1 MRKSLLPLDSALRPG
16 ERRILGIVTAVL
28 IALVVATGAH
38 AVFGIGGRSVEEPI
52 RDWVT
57 SAVYI
62 LVGVIV
68 CWRAVRTTES
78 RKSWMIFA
86 FGISI
91 YGLGNVLWAA
101 WIEHLPNPPIPSICD
116 GMWLTLYPCCYIGI
130 VGLARLRERR
140 VPARMWLDGIVAGLG
155 VAAIG
160 AAIVV
165 RPVLATV
172 SGDTAAVIT
181 EMAYPLCDLMLAAL
195 VVGVLALRGW
205 RLDRMWAMLGAGF
218 IALAAADCMYALQV
232 AHGASAPSAL
242 TNMTYDIGVMLLA
255 LAAWQPGATIEAD
268 TVPSTAVLGIPAA
281 FTISALG
288 LLVYDHFSRLDPIAL
303 TLAMLTM
310 LAAFARIALT
320 FRDVRALAETRR
332 QALTDDLTSM
342 PNRRHFLRR
351 VRDGIIAS
359 RATGES
365 VALLIVDLDHFKEL
379 NDTLGHDAGDQ
390 LLCQVGERLH
400 EVLRA
405 SDTAAR
411 LGGDEFGVLLSDSS
425 DGASAEL
432 VAEKILAAIAQP
444 FPIKSVGLRVTASIG
459 IALFPEH
466 AENDEQLMQHADVA
480 MYEAKAAQSGYACYA
495 RERDKHSLERLTLA
509 GELSHAL
516 ENGEIEAHFQPKAD
530 AGSRRIVGVE
540 ALVRWQH
547 PTRGLIS
554 PAEFVT
560 VAEQAGLGRALTRRM
575 LDLALTQARIWRDE
589 GFELHVAVNTTVA
602 DLQDTQFPAEVAATL
617 EAHGLPPEVLVLEVT
632 ENMVL
637 ADPVRVGDVLAQ
649 LGELGLG
656 LSLDDFGTGFSS
668 LTHLKSLPV
677 GEVKIDRSFV
687 GRMTTD
693 PVDAAIVQAT
703 IQLAHSI
710 GIRVVAEGIE
720 DQVTWSSLV
729 ANRCELVQGYA
740 LSRPLPAI
748 DLDTL
753 LRAQPL
759 PEAGGGQVADGRGQ
773 IAELDTASLAGGL
786 GAGSQFDGVGGGA
799 LDGADVLSQNGSVP
813 GEPSSNGHDGNGHN
827 GDGRNGRPAGGR
839 PSEALRDLTELTR
852 SHPMMDAVIEEID
865 GRMIRVGSQ
874 WLADFASCN
883 YLGFDLDR
891 EIIEAVPAYLDAWG
905 THPSWSRLLG
915 SPVVYEQI
923 EERLTALLGSADS
936 LVLPTITHIHLSTI
950 PVLAGAGTILLDA
963 RAHKTIYD
971 GAQMARAHG
980 ATVERFRFEDP
991 GHLDEQLGAARGA
1004 RGGPLLVCMD
1014 GVNSMT
1020 GNPPDI
1026 RAFAAVAREH
1036 GALLYVDDAHGFG
1049 VLGERGPAERCP
1061 YGMRGNSIVR
1071 HHGESYESMIL
1082 VGGFSKAYSSL
1093 LAFIACP
1100 TEVKELLK
1108 VAAAPYLYSGP
1119 SPVASLATTLAGFD
1133 VNERRGEQLRER
1145 VWTHTGRVLE
1155 CLARLQVHTPN
1166 RSGLP
1171 IVEIPLRDHERIG
1184 EVGQLLFDRG
1194 VYVTLAAYPLVPR
1207 DEVGFRVQLT
1217 AANTDAEVDTLI
1229 AALEELAGLGELRP
1243 VEQASSP
1250 VVEKA
1255 PSVEQANAPQAESVA

>member
-1 MRKSLLPLDSALRPG
+1 MRTSLLPLDSVLGPR
-16 ERRILGIVTAVL
+16 ERRILGAVTAVL
-28 IALVVATGAH
+28 IALVLATGAH
-38 AVFGIGGRSVEEPI
+38 AVLGIGGSSVEEPI
-52 RDWVT
+52 RDWLT

-116 GMWLTLYPCCYIGI
+116 GMWLTLYPCCYVGI

-155 VAAIG
+155 IAAIG

-172 SGDTAAVIT
+172 SGGTAAVIT
-181 EMAYPLCDLMLAAL
+181 EMAYPLCDLLLAAL

-205 RLDRMWAMLGAGF
+205 RLDRMWGMLGAGF
-218 IALAAADCMYALQV
+218 LALAAADCLYALQV

-242 TNMTYDIGVMLLA
+242 TNLTYDIGVMLLA
-255 LAAWQPGATIEAD
+255 LAAWQPGAAIETD
-268 TVPSTAVLGIPAA
+268 TVPSSGVLAIPAA
-281 FTISALG
+281 FTVSALG
-288 LLVYDHFSRLDPIAL
+288 LLIYDHFSRLDPIAL

-310 LAAFARIALT
+310 LVAFARVALT
-320 FRDVRALAETRR
+320 FRDVHALAETRR
-332 QALTDDLTSM
+332 QAMTDDLTLM
-342 PNRRHFLRR
+342 PNRRHFLRC
-351 VRDGIIAS
+351 VREGIVAS

-365 VALLIVDLDHFKEL
+365 VALMIVDLDHFKEL

-390 LLCQVGERLH
+390 LLRQVGERLNA
-400 EVLRA
+400 VLRA

-425 DGASAEL
+425 DGANAEL
-432 VAEKILAAIAQP
+432 VAEKILKTIAQP
-444 FPIKSVGLRVTASIG
+444 FPIKTVGLRVTASIG

-466 AENDEQLMQHADVA
+466 AENEEQLMQHADVA

-516 ENGEIEAHFQPKAD
+516 ENGEIEAYFQPKAD

-759 PEAGGGQVADGRGQ
+759 PDVAGT
-773 IAELDTASLAGGL
+773 L
-786 GAGSQFDGVGGGA
+786 DGVDA
-799 LDGADVLSQNGSVP
+799 LSQNDPPPSA
-813 GEPSSNGHDGNGHN
+813 PSSNGHGGNGHSGN
-827 GDGRNGRPAGGR
+827 GHSGNGHSNNGHSGNGHGGRPASR
-839 PSEALRDLTELTR
+839 QPSEALRDLTALTR

-923 EERLTALLGSADS
+923 EQRLAALLGSEDS

-950 PVLAGAGTILLDA
+950 PVLAGSGTILLDS
-963 RAHKTIYD
+963 REHKTIYD
-971 GAQMARAHG
+971 GTQMARAHG

-991 GHLDEQLGAARGA
+991 GHLDELLRGARG

-1020 GNPPDI
+1020 GNPPEM
-1026 RAFAAVAREH
+1026 RAFAQVAREH

-1049 VLGERGPAERCP
+1049 VIGERGPAERCP

-1071 HHGESYESMIL
+1071 YYGESYENLIL

-1100 TEVKELLK
+1100 TELKELLK

-1119 SPVASLATTLAGFD
+1119 SPVASLATTLVGFD

-1145 VWTHTGRVLE
+1145 VWRHTARVLE
-1155 CLARLQVHTPN
+1155 CLARLEVHTPN
-1166 RSGLP
+1166 HSGLP

-1217 AANTDAEVDTLI
+1217 AANTDAELDTLI
-1229 AALEELAGLGELRP
+1229 GALEELAGMGELRP
-1243 VEQASSP
+1243 VEQASQP
-1250 VVEKA
+1250 
-1255 PSVEQANAPQAESVA
+1255 PVEQAPSAELASAPQAESVA

>member
-1 MRKSLLPLDSALRPG
+1 MLAG
-16 ERRILGIVTAVL
+16 ATAFL
-28 IALVVATGAH
+28 IAIVAATGAH
-38 AVFGIGGRSVEEPI
+38 AILGIGGHSVEEPI
-52 RDWVT
+52 RDWLT

-78 RKSWMIFA
+78 RTSWMIFA

-116 GMWLTLYPCCYIGI
+116 GMWLTLYPCCYLGI
-130 VGLARLRERR
+130 VGLAGVRERR

-155 VAAIG
+155 IAAIG

-172 SGDTAAVIT
+172 SGGTAAVIT
-181 EMAYPLCDLMLAAL
+181 EMAYPLCDLLLAAL

-205 RLDRMWAMLGAGF
+205 RLDRMWAMLGIGF
-218 IALAAADCMYALQV
+218 IALATADCMYALQV
-232 AHGASAPSAL
+232 AGGASAPSAL
-242 TNMTYDIGVMLLA
+242 TNMTYDIGVALLA
-255 LAAWQPGATIEAD
+255 LAAWQPGATIETD
-268 TVPSTAVLGIPAA
+268 TVPSGAVLTIPAA
-281 FTISALG
+281 FTVSALG
-288 LLVYDHFSRLDPIAL
+288 LLIYDHFSRLDPIAL
-303 TLAMLTM
+303 ALAMGTM
-310 LAAFARIALT
+310 VFAFARTALT

-332 QALTDDLTSM
+332 QAMTDDLTSM
-342 PNRRHFLRR
+342 PNRRHFLRC

-390 LLCQVGERLH
+390 LLRQVGERLH
-400 EVLRA
+400 AVLRA

-425 DGASAEL
+425 DGTSAEL
-432 VAEKILAAIAQP
+432 VAEKILKAIAQP
-444 FPIKSVGLRVTASIG
+444 FPIKTVGLRVTASIG

-516 ENGEIEAHFQPKAD
+516 EAGEIEAHFQPKAD

-554 PAEFVT
+554 PAAFVT

-575 LDLALTQARIWRDE
+575 LDLALKQIRVWRDA
-589 GFELHVAVNTTVA
+589 GFDLHVAVNTTVA

-617 EAHGLPPEVLVLEVT
+617 EAHGLPPEALVLEVT

-740 LSRPLPAI
+740 LSRPLPAL
-748 DLDTL
+748 DLETL

-759 PEAGGGQVADGRGQ
+759 PESTVEQ
-773 IAELDTASLAGGL
+773 LDTAPATAAQLETLPA
-786 GAGSQFDGVGGGA
+786 A
-799 LDGADVLSQNGSVP
+799 
-813 GEPSSNGHDGNGHN
+813 EPSSNGQSSNGNNGHK
-827 GDGRNGRPAGGR
+827 PVES
-839 PSEALRDLTELTR
+839 PPEALRDLTALTR

-865 GRMIRVGSQ
+865 GRQIRVGSQ

-915 SPVVYEQI
+915 SPVLYEQI
-923 EERLTALLGSADS
+923 EERLTALLGCADS

-950 PVLAGAGTILLDA
+950 PVLAGSGTILLDS

-971 GAQMARAHG
+971 GCQAARVRG
-980 ATVERFRFEDP
+980 ATVKRFRFEDP
-991 GHLDEQLGAARGA
+991 QHLGELLRGEHSGAP
-1004 RGGPLLVCMD
+1004 GGPRLVCMD

-1026 RAFAAVAREH
+1026 RAFAKVAREH

-1049 VLGERGPAERCP
+1049 VIGERGPDERCP
-1061 YGMRGNSIVR
+1061 YGQRGNSIVR
-1071 HHGESYESMIL
+1071 YYGESYENLIL

-1100 TEVKELLK
+1100 AEVKELLK

-1119 SPVASLATTLAGFD
+1119 SPIASLATTLAGFE
-1133 VNERRGEQLRER
+1133 VNERRGEELRER
-1145 VWTHTGRVLE
+1145 IWTHTQRVLE
-1155 CLARLQVHTPN
+1155 CLTRLEVATPN
-1166 RSGLP
+1166 HSGMP
-1171 IVEIPLRDHERIG
+1171 IVEVPLRDHERIG

-1207 DEVGFRVQLT
+1207 EEVGFRVQLT
-1217 AANTDAEVDTLI
+1217 AANTDAEIDTLL
-1229 AALEELAGLGELRP
+1229 AALEELAAIGELQP
-1243 VEQASSP
+1243 VESQQAGAPSLEQASASA
-1250 VVEKA
+1250 VG
-1255 PSVEQANAPQAESVA
+1255 SVGTPQHESVA

>member
-1 MRKSLLPLDSALRPG
+1 MRTSLLPLDSVLGSR
-16 ERRILGIVTAVL
+16 ERRVLGVTTAVL
-28 IALVVATGAH
+28 IALVIATGAH
-38 AVFGIGGRSVEEPI
+38 AVFGIGGSSVEEPI
-52 RDWVT
+52 RDWLT

-86 FGISI
+86 FGISV
-91 YGLGNVLWAA
+91 YGLGNILWAA

-116 GMWLTLYPCCYIGI
+116 AMWLTLYPCCYVGI
-130 VGLARLRERR
+130 VGLARLRDRR

-155 VAAIG
+155 IAAIG

-165 RPVLATV
+165 RPVMASV
-172 SGDTAAVIT
+172 SGSTAAVIT
-181 EMAYPLCDLMLAAL
+181 EMAYPLCDLLLAAL

-205 RLDRMWAMLGAGF
+205 RLDRMWGMLGAGF
-218 IALAAADCMYALQV
+218 IALAAADCLYALQV

-268 TVPSTAVLGIPAA
+268 TIPSTAVLGIPAA
-281 FTISALG
+281 FTVSALG

-342 PNRRHFLRR
+342 PNRRHFLRC

-390 LLCQVGERLH
+390 LLRQVGERLH

-425 DGASAEL
+425 DGAGAEL
-432 VAEKILAAIAQP
+432 VAEKILKAIAQP

-466 AENDEQLMQHADVA
+466 ADDDEQLMQHADVA
-480 MYEAKAAQSGYACYA
+480 MYEAKAAQLGYACYA

-575 LDLALTQARIWRDE
+575 LDLSLKQIRVWRDA
-589 GFELHVAVNTTVA
+589 GFDLHVAVNTTVA

-617 EAHGLPPEVLVLEVT
+617 EAHGLPPEALVLEVT

-748 DLDTL
+748 DLDAL
-753 LRAQPL
+753 LRAQP
-759 PEAGGGQVADGRGQ
+759 PPGSGREEIDAAGEPNQ
-773 IAELDTASLAGGL
+773 
-786 GAGSQFDGVGGGA
+786 
-799 LDGADVLSQNGSVP
+799 LDGAGGQTRNG
-813 GEPSSNGHDGNGHN
+813 
-827 GDGRNGRPAGGR
+827 NGRPASGN
-839 PSEALRDLTELTR
+839 PSEALRDLTALTR

-891 EIIEAVPAYLDAWG
+891 EIIEAVPAHLEAWG

-915 SPVVYEQI
+915 SPVLYEQI
-923 EERLTALLGSADS
+923 EERLTALLGSEDS

-950 PVLAGAGTILLDA
+950 PVLAGSGTIFLDS

-971 GAQMARAHG
+971 GCQMARAHG
-980 ATVERFRFEDP
+980 ATVKRFRFEDP
-991 GHLDEQLGAARGA
+991 QHLDELLRGEHD
-1004 RGGPLLVCMD
+1004 RHGEPRLVCMD

-1026 RAFAAVAREH
+1026 RAFAAIAREH

-1049 VLGERGPAERCP
+1049 VIGERGPGERCP

-1071 HHGESYESMIL
+1071 HYGESYENLIL
-1082 VGGFSKAYSSL
+1082 VGGFSKSYSSL

-1100 TEVKELLK
+1100 TETKEMLK

-1133 VNERRGEQLRER
+1133 VNERRGEVLRER
-1145 VWTHTGRVLE
+1145 VWRHTSRVLE
-1155 CLARLQVHTPN
+1155 CLAGLGIFTPN
-1166 RSGLP
+1166 RAGMP
-1171 IVEIPLRDHERIG
+1171 IVEVPLRDHERIA
-1184 EVGQLLFDRG
+1184 EVGRLLFDCG

-1207 DEVGFRVQLT
+1207 EEVGFRAQLT

-1229 AALEELAGLGELRP
+1229 AALEELAGLDELRP
-1243 VEQASSP
+1243 VEQESASQQREP
-1250 VVEKA
+1250 VA
-1255 PSVEQANAPQAESVA
+1255 

>member
-1 MRKSLLPLDSALRPG
+1 MRKSLLPLDSVLGLR
-16 ERRILGIVTAVL
+16 ERRMLGAVTAVL
-28 IALVVATGAH
+28 IALVAATGAH
-38 AVFGIGGRSVEEPI
+38 AILGIGGSSVEEPI
-52 RDWVT
+52 RDWIT

-116 GMWLTLYPCCYIGI
+116 GMWLTLYPCCYVGV

-140 VPARMWLDGIVAGLG
+140 VPARMWLDGIIAGLG
-155 VAAIG
+155 IAAIG

-165 RPVLATV
+165 RPVLASV
-172 SGDTAAVIT
+172 SGGTAAVIT
-181 EMAYPLCDLMLAAL
+181 EMAYPLCDLLLAAL

-205 RLDRMWAMLGAGF
+205 RLDRMWGMLGAGF
-218 IALAAADCMYALQV
+218 LALAAADCLYALQV

-242 TNMTYDIGVMLLA
+242 TNLTYDIGVMLLA
-255 LAAWQPGATIEAD
+255 LAAWQPGAAIETD
-268 TVPSTAVLGIPAA
+268 TVPSSAVLAIPAA
-281 FTISALG
+281 FTMSALG
-288 LLVYDHFSRLDPIAL
+288 LLIYDHFSRLDPIAL

-310 LAAFARIALT
+310 LFAFARVALT
-320 FRDVRALAETRR
+320 FRDVHALAETRR
-332 QALTDDLTSM
+332 QAMTDDLTSM
-342 PNRRHFLRR
+342 PNRRHFLRC
-351 VRDGIIAS
+351 VREGIIAS

-365 VALLIVDLDHFKEL
+365 LALMIVDLDHFKEL

-390 LLCQVGERLH
+390 LLRQVGERLH

-425 DGASAEL
+425 DGANAEL
-432 VAEKILAAIAQP
+432 VAQKILKAIAQP

-516 ENGEIEAHFQPKAD
+516 ENGEIEAYFQPKAD

-575 LDLALTQARIWRDE
+575 LDLALKQARIWRDE

-602 DLQDTQFPAEVAATL
+602 DLQDTQFPGEVAATL
-617 EAHGLPPEVLVLEVT
+617 EAHGLPPEALVLEVT

-720 DQVTWSSLV
+720 DQVTWSSL
-729 ANRCELVQGYA
+729 APSRC
-740 LSRPLPAI
+740 SRAAVRSL
-748 DLDTL
+748 TL
-753 LRAQPL
+753 RRAPSRRQMVT
-759 PEAGGGQVADGRGQ
+759 AATGTTAT
-773 IAELDTASLAGGL
+773 AATATAATAS
-786 GAGSQFDGVGGGA
+786 
-799 LDGADVLSQNGSVP
+799 
-813 GEPSSNGHDGNGHN
+813 
-827 GDGRNGRPAGGR
+827 
-839 PSEALRDLTELTR
+839 
-852 SHPMMDAVIEEID
+852 
-865 GRMIRVGSQ
+865 RV
-874 WLADFASCN
+874 
-883 YLGFDLDR
+883 
-891 EIIEAVPAYLDAWG
+891 
-905 THPSWSRLLG
+905 
-915 SPVVYEQI
+915 
-923 EERLTALLGSADS
+923 
-936 LVLPTITHIHLSTI
+936 
-950 PVLAGAGTILLDA
+950 
-963 RAHKTIYD
+963 
-971 GAQMARAHG
+971 
-980 ATVERFRFEDP
+980 
-991 GHLDEQLGAARGA
+991 
-1004 RGGPLLVCMD
+1004 
-1014 GVNSMT
+1014 
-1020 GNPPDI
+1020 
-1026 RAFAAVAREH
+1026 
-1036 GALLYVDDAHGFG
+1036 
-1049 VLGERGPAERCP
+1049 
-1061 YGMRGNSIVR
+1061 
-1071 HHGESYESMIL
+1071 
-1082 VGGFSKAYSSL
+1082 
-1093 LAFIACP
+1093 
-1100 TEVKELLK
+1100 
-1108 VAAAPYLYSGP
+1108 
-1119 SPVASLATTLAGFD
+1119 
-1133 VNERRGEQLRER
+1133 
-1145 VWTHTGRVLE
+1145 
-1155 CLARLQVHTPN
+1155 
-1166 RSGLP
+1166 
-1171 IVEIPLRDHERIG
+1171 
-1184 EVGQLLFDRG
+1184 
-1194 VYVTLAAYPLVPR
+1194 
-1207 DEVGFRVQLT
+1207 
-1217 AANTDAEVDTLI
+1217 
-1229 AALEELAGLGELRP
+1229 
-1243 VEQASSP
+1243 ASSP
-1250 VVEKA
+1250 PRRCA
-1255 PSVEQANAPQAESVA
+1255 TSQS

>member
-1 MRKSLLPLDSALRPG
+1 MGTSLLPLSSGLRPT
-16 ERRILGIVTAVL
+16 ERRVLAGATAFL
-28 IALVVATGAH
+28 IALVAATGAH
-38 AVFGIGGRSVEEPI
+38 AILGIGGRAVEEPI
-52 RDWVT
+52 RDWLT

-78 RKSWMIFA
+78 RSSWMIFA
-86 FGISI
+86 FGISV

-116 GMWLTLYPCCYIGI
+116 GMWLTLYPCCYLGI

-140 VPARMWLDGIVAGLG
+140 VPARMWLDGIIAGLG
-155 VAAIG
+155 IAAVG

-165 RPVLATV
+165 RPVLASV
-172 SGDTAAVIT
+172 SGGTAAVIT
-181 EMAYPLCDLMLAAL
+181 EMAYPLCDLLLAAL

-205 RLDRMWAMLGAGF
+205 RLDRMWAMLGVGF
-218 IALAAADCMYALQV
+218 LALAAADCMYALQV
-232 AHGASAPSAL
+232 AGGASAPSAL
-242 TNMTYDIGVMLLA
+242 TNMTYDIGVALLA
-255 LAAWQPGATIEAD
+255 LAAWQPGAAIETD
-268 TVPSTAVLGIPAA
+268 TVPSGAVLAIPAA
-281 FTISALG
+281 FTVSALG
-288 LLVYDHFSRLDPIAL
+288 LLIYDHFSRLDPIAL
-303 TLAMLTM
+303 ALAMGTM
-310 LAAFARIALT
+310 VFAFARTALT

-332 QALTDDLTSM
+332 QALTDDLTLM
-342 PNRRHFLRR
+342 PNRRHFLRC
-351 VRDGIIAS
+351 VREGIIAS
-359 RATGES
+359 QASGES

-390 LLCQVGERLH
+390 LLRQVGERLH
-400 EVLRA
+400 GVLRA

-432 VAEKILAAIAQP
+432 VAEKILKAIAQP
-444 FPIKSVGLRVTASIG
+444 FPIKTVGLRVTASIG

-466 AENDEQLMQHADVA
+466 AEDDEQLMQHADVA
-480 MYEAKAAQSGYACYA
+480 MYEAKAGQLGYACYA

-516 ENGEIEAHFQPKAD
+516 EAGEIEAHFQPKAD

-575 LDLALTQARIWRDE
+575 LDLALTQIRVWRDA
-589 GFELHVAVNTTVA
+589 GFDLHVAVNTTVA

-617 EAHGLPPEVLVLEVT
+617 EAHGLPPEALVLEVT

-740 LSRPLPAI
+740 LSRPLPAL
-748 DLDTL
+748 DLETL

-759 PEAGGGQVADGRGQ
+759 PESTVEQ
-773 IAELDTASLAGGL
+773 LDTVLATAEQL
-786 GAGSQFDGVGGGA
+786 GTLPAAES
-799 LDGADVLSQNGSVP
+799 SSNGQ
-813 GEPSSNGHDGNGHN
+813 SSNGHKPVEN
-827 GDGRNGRPAGGR
+827 P
-839 PSEALRDLTELTR
+839 PALRDLTALTR

-865 GRMIRVGSQ
+865 GRQIRVGSQ

-915 SPVVYEQI
+915 SPVLYEQI

-950 PVLAGAGTILLDA
+950 PVLAGSGTILLDS

-971 GAQMARAHG
+971 GCQAARARG
-980 ATVERFRFEDP
+980 AAVQRFRFEDP
-991 GHLDEQLGAARGA
+991 QHLDELLRGA
-1004 RGGPLLVCMD
+1004 PGGNRLVCMD

-1020 GNPPDI
+1020 GNPPDV
-1026 RAFAAVAREH
+1026 RAFAQVAREH

-1049 VLGERGPAERCP
+1049 VIGERGPGERCP
-1061 YGMRGNSIVR
+1061 YGQRGNSIVR
-1071 HHGESYESMIL
+1071 HYGESYENLVL

-1119 SPVASLATTLAGFD
+1119 SPVASLATTLAGFE
-1133 VNERRGEQLRER
+1133 VNERRGEELRER
-1145 VWTHTGRVLE
+1145 VWTHTQRVLE
-1155 CLARLQVHTPN
+1155 CLARLGVATPN
-1166 RSGLP
+1166 HSGLP
-1171 IVEIPLRDHERIG
+1171 IVEVPLRDHERIG

-1207 DEVGFRVQLT
+1207 EEVGFRVQVT
-1217 AANTDAEVDTLI
+1217 AANTDAEVDTLL
-1229 AALEELAGLGELRP
+1229 AALEELAELGELRP
-1243 VEQASSP
+1243 TEQERAS
-1250 VVEKA
+1250 A
-1255 PSVEQANAPQAESVA
+1255 PSVEQESGAPVERAGAPQRESVA

>member
-1 MRKSLLPLDSALRPG
+1 MRTSLLPLSSELRPS
-16 ERRILGIVTAVL
+16 ERRMLRAATALL
-28 IALVVATGAH
+28 IALV
-38 AVFGIGGRSVEEPI
+38 AVTAAQAVLGVGGRGAEEPI

-68 CWRAVRTTES
+68 CWRAVRTTEA
-78 RKSWMIFA
+78 RTSWMIFA

-116 GMWLTLYPCCYIGI
+116 GMWLTLYPCCYLGI
-130 VGLARLRERR
+130 VGLAGVRERR

-155 VAAIG
+155 IAAIG

-172 SGDTAAVIT
+172 SGGTAAVIT
-181 EMAYPLCDLMLAAL
+181 EMAYPLCDLLLAAL

-205 RLDRMWAMLGAGF
+205 RLDRMWAMLGIGF
-218 IALAAADCMYALQV
+218 IALATADCMYALQV
-232 AHGASAPSAL
+232 AGGASAPSAL
-242 TNMTYDIGVMLLA
+242 TNMTYDIGVALLA
-255 LAAWQPGATIEAD
+255 LAAWQPRATIETD
-268 TVPSTAVLGIPAA
+268 TVPSGAVLTIPAA
-281 FTISALG
+281 FTVSALG
-288 LLVYDHFSRLDPIAL
+288 LLIYDHFSRLDPIAL
-303 TLAMLTM
+303 ALAMGTM
-310 LAAFARIALT
+310 VFAFARTGLT

-332 QALTDDLTSM
+332 QAMTDDLTLM
-342 PNRRHFLRR
+342 PNRRHFLRC

-390 LLCQVGERLH
+390 LLRQVGERLRT
-400 EVLRA
+400 VLRA

-425 DGASAEL
+425 DGANAEL
-432 VAEKILAAIAQP
+432 VAEKILKAIAQP
-444 FPIKSVGLRVTASIG
+444 FPIKTVGLRVTASIG

-466 AENDEQLMQHADVA
+466 AEDDEQLMQHADVA
-480 MYEAKAAQSGYACYA
+480 MYEAKAGQSGYACYA

-516 ENGEIEAHFQPKAD
+516 EAGEIEAHFQPKAD

-575 LDLALTQARIWRDE
+575 LDLALSQIKVWRDA
-589 GFELHVAVNTTVA
+589 GFDLHVAVNTTVA

-617 EAHGLPPEVLVLEVT
+617 EAHGLPPEALVLEVT

-687 GRMTTD
+687 GRMCTD

-720 DQVTWSSLV
+720 DQVTWTSLV
-729 ANRCELVQGYA
+729 ANKCELVQGYA
-740 LSRPLPAI
+740 LSRPLPAL
-748 DLDTL
+748 DLETL

-759 PEAGGGQVADGRGQ
+759 EDRAAHPGQ
-773 IAELDTASLAGGL
+773 IDAALDAVVGEPELENGQGGHD
-786 GAGSQFDGVGGGA
+786 FDGEDGLERIGPA
-799 LDGADVLSQNGSVP
+799 LHDTVLGTEDGP
-813 GEPSSNGHDGNGHN
+813 HHTNGHN
-827 GDGRNGRPAGGR
+827 GRGRQPGWAQIEHP
-839 PSEALRDLTELTR
+839 PEALRDLTALTR
-852 SHPMMDAVIEEID
+852 SHPMMDAVIDEID
-865 GRMIRVGSQ
+865 GRMIRVGSR

-891 EIIEAVPAYLDAWG
+891 EIVEAVPAYLDAWG

-915 SPVVYEQI
+915 SPVLYEQI
-923 EERLTALLGSADS
+923 EERLTALLGSPDS

-950 PVLAGAGTILLDA
+950 PVLAGSGTILLDS

-971 GAQMARAHG
+971 GCQMARARG
-980 ATVERFRFEDP
+980 AAVKRFRFEDP
-991 GHLDEQLGAARGA
+991 GHLEELLRGA
-1004 RGGPLLVCMD
+1004 PTGTRLVCMD

-1026 RAFAAVAREH
+1026 RAFAQVAREH

-1049 VLGERGPAERCP
+1049 VIGERGPAERCP

-1071 HHGESYESMIL
+1071 YYGESYESLIL

-1100 TEVKELLK
+1100 TECKQLLK
-1108 VAAAPYLYSGP
+1108 VAAPPYLYSGP
-1119 SPVASLATTLAGFD
+1119 SPVASLATTLAGLQ
-1133 VNERRGEQLRER
+1133 VNERRGEELRER
-1145 VWTHTGRVLE
+1145 VWTHTQRVLE
-1155 CLARLQVHTPN
+1155 CLARLGIATPN
-1166 RSGLP
+1166 NSGMP
-1171 IVEIPLRDHERIG
+1171 IVEIPLRDHGRIG

-1207 DEVGFRVQLT
+1207 EEVGFRVQVT
-1217 AANTDAEVDTLI
+1217 AANTDTEIDTLL
-1229 AALEELAGLGELRP
+1229 AALEELAGLGELRL
-1243 VEQASSP
+1243 VEQASP
-1250 VVEKA
+1250 TRDK
-1255 PSVEQANAPQAESVA
+1255 SVA

>member
-1 MRKSLLPLDSALRPG
+1 MRKSLLPLDSVLGAR
-16 ERRILGIVTAVL
+16 ERRVLGATTAVL

-38 AVFGIGGRSVEEPI
+38 AVLGIGGSAVEEPI
-52 RDWVT
+52 RDWLT

-130 VGLARLRERR
+130 LGLARVRERR
-140 VPARMWLDGIVAGLG
+140 VPARMWLDGVIAGLG
-155 VAAIG
+155 IAAIG

-165 RPVLATV
+165 RPVLASV
-172 SGDTAAVIT
+172 SGGTAAVIT
-181 EMAYPLCDLMLAAL
+181 EMAYPLCDLLLAAL

-205 RLDRMWAMLGAGF
+205 RLDRLWAMLGAGF
-218 IALAAADCMYALQV
+218 LALAAADCLYALQV

-255 LAAWQPGATIEAD
+255 LAAWQPGATIETD
-268 TVPSTAVLGIPAA
+268 TVPSSAVLAIPAA
-281 FTISALG
+281 FTVSALG
-288 LLVYDHFSRLDPIAL
+288 LLIYDHFSRLDPIAL

-310 LAAFARIALT
+310 LVAFARIALT

-351 VRDGIIAS
+351 VRDGIVAS
-359 RATGES
+359 RATGAS
-365 VALLIVDLDHFKEL
+365 VALLLVDLDHFKEL

-390 LLCQVGERLH
+390 LLCQVGERLRT
-400 EVLRA
+400 VLRA
-405 SDTAAR
+405 TDTAAR
-411 LGGDEFGVLLSDSS
+411 LGGDEFGVLLCEPC
-425 DGASAEL
+425 DGATAAL
-432 VAEKILAAIAQP
+432 VAEKILKAIAQP

-459 IALFPEH
+459 IALFPEN

-480 MYEAKAAQSGYACYA
+480 MYEAKAAQSGYASYA

-509 GELSHAL
+509 GELSQAL

-575 LDLALTQARIWRDE
+575 LDLALTQVRIWREE
-589 GFELHVAVNTTVA
+589 GFDLHVAVNTTVA
-602 DLQDTQFPAEVAATL
+602 DLQDTQFPTEVAATL
-617 EAHGLPPEVLVLEVT
+617 QAHGLPPEALVLEVT

-740 LSRPLPAI
+740 LSRPLPAVN
-748 DLDTL
+748 LDTL

-759 PEAGGGQVADGRGQ
+759 PVSGQEEIDAAVGQ
-773 IAELDTASLAGGL
+773 N
-786 GAGSQFDGVGGGA
+786 Q
-799 LDGADVLSQNGSVP
+799 LDGADGQDQMVTLDVEQNGN
-813 GEPSSNGHDGNGHN
+813 NGRRGQARNG
-827 GDGRNGRPAGGR
+827 NGRPANR
-839 PSEALRDLTELTR
+839 DPSEALRDLTELTR

-891 EIIEAVPAYLDAWG
+891 EIIDAVPAYLEAWG

-915 SPVVYEQI
+915 SPLLYEQI
-923 EERLTALLGSADS
+923 EDRLTALLGSPDS

-950 PVLAGAGTILLDA
+950 PVLAGSGTIFLDS

-971 GAQMARAHG
+971 GCQMARAHG
-980 ATVERFRFEDP
+980 ATVKRFRFEDP
-991 GHLDEQLGAARGA
+991 QHLGELLRSEHSEP
-1004 RGGPLLVCMD
+1004 RLVCMD

-1020 GNPPDI
+1020 GNPPDM
-1026 RAFAAVAREH
+1026 RAFAQVAREH
-1036 GALLYVDDAHGFG
+1036 GVLLYVDDAHGFG
-1049 VLGERGPAERCP
+1049 VIGERGPAERCP
-1061 YGMRGNSIVR
+1061 YGMRGNSIIR
-1071 HHGESYESMIL
+1071 YYGESYENLIL

-1093 LAFIACP
+1093 LAFIACT
-1100 TEVKELLK
+1100 TELKQMLK
-1108 VAAAPYLYSGP
+1108 VAGAPYLYSGP

-1133 VNERRGEQLRER
+1133 VNERRGEELRER
-1145 VWTHTGRVLE
+1145 VWRHTARVLA
-1155 CLARLQVHTPN
+1155 CLKGLGVFTPN
-1166 RSGLP
+1166 RAGMP

-1207 DEVGFRVQLT
+1207 EEVGFRVQLT

-1229 AALEELAGLGELRP
+1229 ATLEELAQLDQLRR
-1243 VEQASSP
+1243 VEQESVPIELASTPP
-1250 VVEKA
+1250 VGHA
-1255 PSVEQANAPQAESVA
+1255 SAPQRESVA

>member
-1 MRKSLLPLDSALRPG
+1 MRTSLLPLDSVLGPR
-16 ERRILGIVTAVL
+16 ERRVLGTVTAVL

-38 AVFGIGGRSVEEPI
+38 AVFGIGGGSVEEPI
-52 RDWVT
+52 RDWLT

-140 VPARMWLDGIVAGLG
+140 VPARMWLDGIIAGLG
-155 VAAIG
+155 IAAIG

-172 SGDTAAVIT
+172 SGGTAAVIT
-181 EMAYPLCDLMLAAL
+181 EMAYPLCDLLLAAL

-205 RLDRMWAMLGAGF
+205 RLDRMWGMLGAGF
-218 IALAAADCMYALQV
+218 LALAAADCLYALQV

-242 TNMTYDIGVMLLA
+242 TNLTYDIGVMLLA
-255 LAAWQPGATIEAD
+255 LAAWQPGAAIETD
-268 TVPSTAVLGIPAA
+268 TVPGSAVLAIPAA
-281 FTISALG
+281 FTMSALG
-288 LLVYDHFSRLDPIAL
+288 LLIYDHFSRLDPIAL

-310 LAAFARIALT
+310 LVAFARVALT

-332 QALTDDLTSM
+332 QAMTDDLTLM
-342 PNRRHFLRR
+342 PNRRHFLRC

-365 VALLIVDLDHFKEL
+365 VALMIVDLDHFKEL

-390 LLCQVGERLH
+390 LLRQVGERLH

-411 LGGDEFGVLLSDSS
+411 LGGDEFGVLLADSS
-425 DGASAEL
+425 DGANAEL
-432 VAEKILAAIAQP
+432 VAQKILKAIAQP

-516 ENGEIEAHFQPKAD
+516 ENGEIEAYFQPKAD

-575 LDLALTQARIWRDE
+575 LDLALKQARIWRDE
-589 GFELHVAVNTTVA
+589 GFDLHVAVNTTVA
-602 DLQDTQFPAEVAATL
+602 DLQDTQFPAEVAETL

-740 LSRPLPAI
+740 LSRPLPAL
-748 DLDTL
+748 DLDAL

-759 PEAGGGQVADGRGQ
+759 PVSAPEQ
-773 IAELDTASLAGGL
+773 LDITP
-786 GAGSQFDGVGGGA
+786 GAA
-799 LDGADVLSQNGSVP
+799 
-813 GEPSSNGHDGNGHN
+813 PSSSGYGGNVHGGDGHSGNGHRNNGHN
-827 GDGRNGRPAGGR
+827 GRAARH
-839 PSEALRDLTELTR
+839 PSEALRDLTALTR

-915 SPVVYEQI
+915 SPALYEQI

-936 LVLPTITHIHLSTI
+936 LVLPTITHIHLATI
-950 PVLAGAGTILLDA
+950 PVLAGSGTIFLDS

-991 GHLDEQLGAARGA
+991 GHLDELLRGA
-1004 RGGPLLVCMD
+1004 R
-1014 GVNSMT
+1014 
-1020 GNPPDI
+1020 
-1026 RAFAAVAREH
+1026 
-1036 GALLYVDDAHGFG
+1036 
-1049 VLGERGPAERCP
+1049 
-1061 YGMRGNSIVR
+1061 
-1071 HHGESYESMIL
+1071 
-1082 VGGFSKAYSSL
+1082 
-1093 LAFIACP
+1093 
-1100 TEVKELLK
+1100 
-1108 VAAAPYLYSGP
+1108 
-1119 SPVASLATTLAGFD
+1119 AGS
-1133 VNERRGEQLRER
+1133 R
-1145 VWTHTGRVLE
+1145 VWCAWTG
-1155 CLARLQVHTPN
+1155 
-1166 RSGLP
+1166 S
-1171 IVEIPLRDHERIG
+1171 
-1184 EVGQLLFDRG
+1184 
-1194 VYVTLAAYPLVPR
+1194 
-1207 DEVGFRVQLT
+1207 T
-1217 AANTDAEVDTLI
+1217 A
-1229 AALEELAGLGELRP
+1229 
-1243 VEQASSP
+1243 
-1250 VVEKA
+1250 
-1255 PSVEQANAPQAESVA
+1255 

>member
-1 MRKSLLPLDSALRPG
+1 MRTSLLPLSSELRPS
-16 ERRILGIVTAVL
+16 ERRMLRISTGLLLAIVA
-28 IALVVATGAH
+28 ATGAH
-38 AVFGIGGRSVEEPI
+38 AILGIGGPSVEQPI
-52 RDWVT
+52 RDWLT

-78 RKSWMIFA
+78 RSSWMIFA
-86 FGISI
+86 FGISV
-91 YGLGNVLWAA
+91 YGLGNILWAA
-101 WIEHLPNPPIPSICD
+101 WIEHLKEPPIPSICD
-116 GMWLTLYPCCYIGI
+116 GMWLTLYPCCYLGV

-140 VPARMWLDGIVAGLG
+140 VPARMWLDGIIAGVG
-155 VAAIG
+155 IAAIG

-165 RPVLATV
+165 RPVLASV
-172 SGDTAAVIT
+172 SGGTAAVIT
-181 EMAYPLCDLMLAAL
+181 EMAYPLCDLLLAAL

-205 RLDRMWAMLGAGF
+205 RLDRMWGMLGVGF

-232 AHGASAPSAL
+232 AGGASAPSAL

-255 LAAWQPGATIEAD
+255 LAAWQPGAAIEAD
-268 TVPSTAVLGIPAA
+268 TVPGGAVLAIPAA
-281 FTISALG
+281 FTVSALG

-310 LAAFARIALT
+310 VFAFARTALT

-332 QALTDDLTSM
+332 QALTDDLTLM
-342 PNRRHFLRR
+342 PNRRHFLRC
-351 VRDGIIAS
+351 VREGIIAS
-359 RATGES
+359 RATGSS
-365 VALLIVDLDHFKEL
+365 VALLLVDLDHFKEL

-400 EVLRA
+400 TVLRG

-411 LGGDEFGVLLSDSS
+411 LGGDEFGVLLSDSG
-425 DGASAEL
+425 DEASAVL
-432 VAEKILAAIAQP
+432 VAEKILKAIAQP

-459 IALFPEH
+459 IARFPEN

-495 RERDKHSLERLTLA
+495 RERDQHSLERLTLA

-516 ENGEIEAHFQPKAD
+516 EAGEIEAHFQPKAD
-530 AGSRRIVGVE
+530 AGTRRIVGVE

-575 LDLALTQARIWRDE
+575 LDLALTQVKIWRDD
-589 GFELHVAVNTTVA
+589 GFDLHVAVNTTVA
-602 DLQDTQFPAEVAATL
+602 DLQDTQFPPEVAATL
-617 EAHGLPPEVLVLEVT
+617 QAHGLPPEALVLEVT

-687 GRMTTD
+687 GRMCTD

-729 ANRCELVQGYA
+729 ANECELVQGYA
-740 LSRPLPAI
+740 LSRPLPAPE
-748 DLDTL
+748 LETL

-759 PEAGGGQVADGRGQ
+759 ADWAAHPGQVDA
-773 IAELDTASLAGGL
+773 
-786 GAGSQFDGVGGGA
+786 A
-799 LDGADVLSQNGSVP
+799 LNAAVAV
-813 GEPSSNGHDGNGHN
+813 GEPALEDGQGVDDEHGRDRIGPLPDAVLDPEDGPNHTNGHN
-827 GDGRNGRPAGGR
+827 GRGRQSGWAQIEGP
-839 PSEALRDLTELTR
+839 PEALRDLSALTR

-865 GRMIRVGSQ
+865 GRMIRIGSQ

-915 SPVVYEQI
+915 SPVLYEQI
-923 EERLTALLGSADS
+923 EERLTALLGSPDS

-950 PVLAGAGTILLDA
+950 PVLAGSGTILLDS

-971 GAQMARAHG
+971 GCQMARARG
-980 ATVERFRFEDP
+980 AAVKRFRFEDP
-991 GHLDEQLGAARGA
+991 GHLEDLLRGA
-1004 RGGPLLVCMD
+1004 PTGTRLVCMD

-1026 RAFAAVAREH
+1026 RAFAQVAREH

-1049 VLGERGPAERCP
+1049 VIGERSPAERCP
-1061 YGMRGNSIVR
+1061 YGARGNSIVR
-1071 HHGESYESMIL
+1071 YYGESYESLIL

-1093 LAFIACP
+1093 LAFVACP
-1100 TEVKELLK
+1100 AELKQLLK
-1108 VAAAPYLYSGP
+1108 VAAPPYLYSGP
-1119 SPVASLATTLAGFD
+1119 SPVASLATTLAGLQ
-1133 VNERRGEQLRER
+1133 VNERRGEELRER
-1145 VWTHTGRVLE
+1145 VWTHTQRVLK
-1155 CLARLQVHTPN
+1155 CLTRLGVATPN
-1166 RSGLP
+1166 HSGMP
-1171 IVEIPLRDHERIG
+1171 IVEIPLRDHRHVG

-1207 DEVGFRVQLT
+1207 EEVGFRVQVT
-1217 AANTDAEVDTLI
+1217 AANTDAELDTLL
-1229 AALEELAGLGELRP
+1229 AALEELAGLGELRL
-1243 VEQASSP
+1243 VEQASP
-1250 VVEKA
+1250 TRDK
-1255 PSVEQANAPQAESVA
+1255 SVA

>member
-1 MRKSLLPLDSALRPG
+1 MRTSLLPLDSVLGPR
-16 ERRILGIVTAVL
+16 ERRVLGTVTAVL

-38 AVFGIGGRSVEEPI
+38 AVFGIGGSAVEEPI
-52 RDWVT
+52 RDWLT

-68 CWRAVRTTES
+68 CWRAVRTTEA

-116 GMWLTLYPCCYIGI
+116 GMWLTLYPCCYLGI
-130 VGLARLRERR
+130 VGLAGVRERR

-155 VAAIG
+155 IAAIG

-172 SGDTAAVIT
+172 SGGTAAVIT
-181 EMAYPLCDLMLAAL
+181 EMAYPLCDLLLAAL

-218 IALAAADCMYALQV
+218 LALAAADCMYALQV
-232 AHGASAPSAL
+232 ADGASAPSAL

-255 LAAWQPGATIEAD
+255 LAAWQPRATIETD
-268 TVPSTAVLGIPAA
+268 TVPSGAVLTIPAA
-281 FTISALG
+281 FTVSALG
-288 LLVYDHFSRLDPIAL
+288 LLIYDHFSRLDPIAL
-303 TLAMLTM
+303 ALAMGTM
-310 LAAFARIALT
+310 LFAFARIGAHVPRRARARRNAAPGDDGRSHLDAQPPPLPAARAR
-320 FRDVRALAETRR
+320 RDHRQPGDRR
-332 QALTDDLTSM
+332 QRGAAA
-342 PNRRHFLRR
+342 RRPRPLQGAQRHARPRR
-351 VRDGIIAS
+351 RGPAAVPGG
-359 RATGES
+359 RA
-365 VALLIVDLDHFKEL
+365 A
-379 NDTLGHDAGDQ
+379 AQ
-390 LLCQVGERLH
+390 
-400 EVLRA
+400 VLRA
-405 SDTAAR
+405 TDTAAR
-411 LGGDEFGVLLSDSS
+411 LGGDEFGVLLSEPC
-425 DGASAEL
+425 DGATAAL
-432 VAEKILAAIAQP
+432 VAEKILKAIAQP

-459 IALFPEH
+459 IALFPEN

-480 MYEAKAAQSGYACYA
+480 MYEAKAAQSGYASYA

-509 GELSHAL
+509 GELSQAL

-575 LDLALTQARIWRDE
+575 LDLALTQVRIWREE
-589 GFELHVAVNTTVA
+589 GFDLHVAVNTTVA

-617 EAHGLPPEVLVLEVT
+617 EAHGLPPEALVLEVT

-740 LSRPLPAI
+740 LSRPLPAV

-759 PEAGGGQVADGRGQ
+759 PESRGRAARHHPAAARGVAER
-773 IAELDTASLAGGL
+773 LDNAPSGK
-786 GAGSQFDGVGGGA
+786 GARER
-799 LDGADVLSQNGSVP
+799 ADA
-813 GEPSSNGHDGNGHN
+813 NGHNGNGHN
-827 GDGRNGRPAGGR
+827 GRPAEQAPLRGAARPHGADALASDDGRGDRGDRRTHDPRGVAVVGG
-839 PSEALRDLTELTR
+839 
-852 SHPMMDAVIEEID
+852 
-865 GRMIRVGSQ
+865 
-874 WLADFASCN
+874 F
-883 YLGFDLDR
+883 
-891 EIIEAVPAYLDAWG
+891 
-905 THPSWSRLLG
+905 RLLQL
-915 SPVVYEQI
+915 P
-923 EERLTALLGSADS
+923 RLRSGPRDHRGGAGLPGGVGHASELVAAVGQPRAVRADRGA
-936 LVLPTITHIHLSTI
+936 PHGAAGQ
-950 PVLAGAGTILLDA
+950 PGLAGAADDHPHPPLDDPRARGVGHDLPRLA
-963 RAHKTIYD
+963 RAQD
-971 GAQMARAHG
+971 DLRRLPRWRARTA
-980 ATVERFRFEDP
+980 
-991 GHLDEQLGAARGA
+991 
-1004 RGGPLLVCMD
+1004 
-1014 GVNSMT
+1014 
-1020 GNPPDI
+1020 PP
-1026 RAFAAVAREH
+1026 
-1036 GALLYVDDAHGFG
+1036 
-1049 VLGERGPAERCP
+1049 
-1061 YGMRGNSIVR
+1061 
-1071 HHGESYESMIL
+1071 
-1082 VGGFSKAYSSL
+1082 
-1093 LAFIACP
+1093 
-1100 TEVKELLK
+1100 
-1108 VAAAPYLYSGP
+1108 
-1119 SPVASLATTLAGFD
+1119 
-1133 VNERRGEQLRER
+1133 
-1145 VWTHTGRVLE
+1145 
-1155 CLARLQVHTPN
+1155 
-1166 RSGLP
+1166 
-1171 IVEIPLRDHERIG
+1171 
-1184 EVGQLLFDRG
+1184 
-1194 VYVTLAAYPLVPR
+1194 
-1207 DEVGFRVQLT
+1207 
-1217 AANTDAEVDTLI
+1217 
-1229 AALEELAGLGELRP
+1229 
-1243 VEQASSP
+1243 
-1250 VVEKA
+1250 
-1255 PSVEQANAPQAESVA
+1255 

>member
-1 MRKSLLPLDSALRPG
+1 M
-16 ERRILGIVTAVL
+16 LGIVTAVL
-28 IALVVATGAH
+28 IALVAATGAH
-38 AVFGIGGRSVEEPI
+38 AVFGIGGSSVEEPI
-52 RDWVT
+52 RDWLT

-78 RKSWMIFA
+78 RKPWMIFA

-140 VPARMWLDGIVAGLG
+140 VPARMWLDGVVAGLG
-155 VAAIG
+155 IAAIG

-172 SGDTAAVIT
+172 SGGTAAVIT
-181 EMAYPLCDLMLAAL
+181 EMAYPLCDLLLAAL

-218 IALAAADCMYALQV
+218 IALAAADCLYALQV

-242 TNMTYDIGVMLLA
+242 TNTTYDIGVMLLA

-281 FTISALG
+281 FTVSALG

-342 PNRRHFLRR
+342 PNRRHFLRC

-390 LLCQVGERLH
+390 LLRQVGERLH
-400 EVLRA
+400 EVLRV

-425 DGASAEL
+425 DGANAEL
-432 VAEKILAAIAQP
+432 VAEKILKAIAQP

-516 ENGEIEAHFQPKAD
+516 ENGEIEAYFQPKAD
-530 AGSRRIVGVE
+530 AGTRRIVGVE

-575 LDLALTQARIWRDE
+575 LHLALTQARIWRDE
-589 GFELHVAVNTTVA
+589 GFDLHVAVNTTVA

-617 EAHGLPPEVLVLEVT
+617 EAHGLPPEALVLEVT

-753 LRAQPL
+753 LRAQPQ
-759 PEAGGGQVADGRGQ
+759 PEGAREQIDPAGGGGQ
-773 IAELDTASLAGGL
+773 ITELDAASLVNGHGAHDKIDGMGGQVDQIDGMSGREQLDRVDGPSHNGAAL
-786 GAGSQFDGVGGGA
+786 GA
-799 LDGADVLSQNGSVP
+799 
-813 GEPSSNGHDGNGHN
+813 PSSNGHSSNGH
-827 GDGRNGRPAGGR
+827 NGRPAGR
-839 PSEALRDLTELTR
+839 HPSEALRDLAELTR
-852 SHPMMDAVIEEID
+852 SHPMMDAVIEEVD

-891 EIIEAVPAYLDAWG
+891 EIIEAVPAYLEAWG

-915 SPVVYEQI
+915 SPVLYEQI
-923 EERLTALLGSADS
+923 EERLTALLGCADS

-950 PVLAGAGTILLDA
+950 PALVGSGTIFLDS

-991 GHLDEQLGAARGA
+991 QHLGELLRGA
-1004 RGGPLLVCMD
+1004 RGEPRLVCMD

-1020 GNPPDI
+1020 GNPPDM
-1026 RAFAAVAREH
+1026 RAFAQVAREH

-1049 VLGERGPAERCP
+1049 VIGERGPGELCP
-1061 YGMRGNSIVR
+1061 YGMRGNSIIR
-1071 HHGESYESMIL
+1071 YHGESYENTIM

-1119 SPVASLATTLAGFD
+1119 SPIASLATTLAGFD
-1133 VNERRGEQLRER
+1133 VNERRGEELRAR
-1145 VWTHTGRVLE
+1145 VWRHTARVLE
-1155 CLARLQVHTPN
+1155 CLARLEVHTPN
-1166 RSGLP
+1166 NSGLP
-1171 IVEIPLRDHERIG
+1171 IVEIPLRDHQRIG

-1207 DEVGFRVQLT
+1207 EEVGFRVQLT

-1229 AALEELAGLGELRP
+1229 VVLEELTQLGELRP
-1243 VEQASSP
+1243 VEQ
-1250 VVEKA
+1250 E
-1255 PSVEQANAPQAESVA
+1255 SVPPTEQASAPQREPVA

>member
-1 MRKSLLPLDSALRPG
+1 MRTSLLPLDSVLGPR
-16 ERRILGIVTAVL
+16 ERRVLGTVTAVL
-28 IALVVATGAH
+28 IALVLATGAH
-38 AVFGIGGRSVEEPI
+38 AVLGLGGSSVEEPI
-52 RDWVT
+52 RDWLT

-140 VPARMWLDGIVAGLG
+140 VPARMWLDGIIAGLG
-155 VAAIG
+155 IAAIG

-172 SGDTAAVIT
+172 SGGTAAVIT
-181 EMAYPLCDLMLAAL
+181 EMAYPLCDLLLAAL

-205 RLDRMWAMLGAGF
+205 RLDRMWGMLGAGF
-218 IALAAADCMYALQV
+218 IALAAADCLYALQV

-242 TNMTYDIGVMLLA
+242 TNLTYDIGVMLLA
-255 LAAWQPGATIEAD
+255 LAAWQPGAAIETD
-268 TVPSTAVLGIPAA
+268 TVPSSAVLAIPAA
-281 FTISALG
+281 FTVSALG
-288 LLVYDHFSRLDPIAL
+288 LLIYDHFSRLDPIAL

-310 LAAFARIALT
+310 LFAFARVALT
-320 FRDVRALAETRR
+320 FRDVHALAETRR
-332 QALTDDLTSM
+332 QAMTDDLTSM
-342 PNRRHFLRR
+342 PNRRHFLRC
-351 VRDGIIAS
+351 VREGIIAS

-365 VALLIVDLDHFKEL
+365 LALMIVDLDHFKEL

-390 LLCQVGERLH
+390 LLRQVGERLH

-432 VAEKILAAIAQP
+432 VAEKILKAIAQP

-459 IALFPEH
+459 IAMFPQH

-575 LDLALTQARIWRDE
+575 LHLALTQARIWRDE
-589 GFELHVAVNTTVA
+589 GFDLHVAVNTTVA
-602 DLQDTQFPAEVAATL
+602 DLQDTQFPTEVAATL
-617 EAHGLPPEVLVLEVT
+617 EAHGLPPEALVLEVT

-753 LRAQPL
+753 LRAQPP
-759 PEAGGGQVADGRGQ
+759 PEDAVEQLD
-773 IAELDTASLAGGL
+773 ITPSAELSL
-786 GAGSQFDGVGGGA
+786 
-799 LDGADVLSQNGSVP
+799 NGH
-813 GEPSSNGHDGNGHN
+813 GSNGHSTN
-827 GDGRNGRPAGGR
+827 GRNGHSASRR
-839 PSEALRDLTELTR
+839 PSEALRDLTALTR
-852 SHPMMDAVIEEID
+852 SHPMMDAVIDEID

-891 EIIEAVPAYLDAWG
+891 EIIEAVPAYLEAWG

-915 SPVVYEQI
+915 SPALYEQI

-950 PVLAGAGTILLDA
+950 PVLAGSGTIFLDS

-991 GHLDEQLGAARGA
+991 VHLDELLRGA
-1004 RGGPLLVCMD
+1004 RAGRHGGPLLVCMD

-1020 GNPPDI
+1020 GNPPDM
-1026 RAFAAVAREH
+1026 RAFAQVAREY

-1049 VLGERGPAERCP
+1049 VIGERGPAERCP

-1071 HHGESYESMIL
+1071 YYGESYENLIL

-1100 TEVKELLK
+1100 TEMKELLK

-1119 SPVASLATTLAGFD
+1119 SPVASLATTLAGFE

-1145 VWTHTGRVLE
+1145 VWRHTTRVTE
-1155 CLARLQVHTPN
+1155 CLAQLEVQTPN
-1166 RSGLP
+1166 HSGLP
-1171 IVEIPLRDHERIG
+1171 IVEIPLRDHEHIG
-1184 EVGQLLFDRG
+1184 EVGQLLFERG

-1217 AANTDAEVDTLI
+1217 AANTDAEIDTLI
-1229 AALEELAGLGELRP
+1229 TALEELAGMGELRP
-1243 VEQASSP
+1243 AEQESL
-1250 VVEKA
+1250 
-1255 PSVEQANAPQAESVA
+1255 PSVEQADAPQRESVA

>member
-1 MRKSLLPLDSALRPG
+1 MRAA
-16 ERRILGIVTAVL
+16 TAFL
-28 IALVVATGAH
+28 IAIVAATGAH
-38 AVFGIGGRSVEEPI
+38 AIFGIGGRAVEQPI
-52 RDWVT
+52 RDWLT

-68 CWRAVRTTES
+68 CWRAVRTLEA
-78 RKSWMIFA
+78 RRSWMIFA
-86 FGISI
+86 FGISV

-116 GMWLTLYPCCYIGI
+116 GMWLTLYPCCYLGI
-130 VGLARLRERR
+130 VGLARVRERR
-140 VPARMWLDGIVAGLG
+140 VPARMWLDGIIAGLG
-155 VAAIG
+155 IAAVG

-172 SGDTAAVIT
+172 SGGTAAVIT
-181 EMAYPLCDLMLAAL
+181 EMAYPLCDLLLAAL

-205 RLDRMWAMLGAGF
+205 RLDRLWGMLGVGF
-218 IALAAADCMYALQV
+218 IALAAADCLYALQV
-232 AHGASAPSAL
+232 AGGASAPSAL

-255 LAAWQPGATIEAD
+255 FAAGQPGATIEAD
-268 TVPSTAVLGIPAA
+268 TVPSGAVLAIPAA
-281 FTISALG
+281 FTVSALG

-310 LAAFARIALT
+310 VFAFARTALT

-342 PNRRHFLRR
+342 PNRRHFLRC
-351 VRDGIIAS
+351 VREGIVAS
-359 RATGES
+359 RATGSS
-365 VALLIVDLDHFKEL
+365 VALLLVDLDHFKEL
-379 NDTLGHDAGDQ
+379 NDTLSHDAGDQ
-390 LLCQVGERLH
+390 LLCQVGERLRT
-400 EVLRA
+400 VLRG

-425 DGASAEL
+425 DDGSAEL
-432 VAEKILAAIAQP
+432 VAEKILKTIAQP

-459 IALFPEH
+459 IARFPDH
-466 AENDEQLMQHADVA
+466 ADNDEQLMQHADVA

-516 ENGEIEAHFQPKAD
+516 EAGEIEAHFQPKAD

-547 PTRGLIS
+547 PVRGLIS

-575 LDLALTQARIWRDE
+575 LDLALSQIKVWRED
-589 GFELHVAVNTTVA
+589 GFDLHVAVNTTVA
-602 DLQDTQFPAEVAATL
+602 DLQDTEFPAEVAVTL
-617 EAHGLPPEVLVLEVT
+617 QAHGLPPEALVLEVT

-729 ANRCELVQGYA
+729 ANECELVQGYA
-740 LSRPLPAI
+740 LSRPLPA
-748 DLDTL
+748 LELETL

-759 PEAGGGQVADGRGQ
+759 PKSEQDK
-773 IAELDTASLAGGL
+773 IAASIDA
-786 GAGSQFDGVGGGA
+786 AVSAAA
-799 LDGADVLSQNGSVP
+799 L
-813 GEPSSNGHDGNGHN
+813 GNGHGGQDIDGEEGQDQIKDQIVGIGAEHN
-827 GDGRNGRPAGGR
+827 GPITNSRNGHGR
-839 PSEALRDLTELTR
+839 QPGWTQIGSPPEALGDLSALTR
-852 SHPMMDAVIEEID
+852 SHPMMDAVIDEID

-915 SPVVYEQI
+915 SPVLYEQI
-923 EERLTALLGSADS
+923 EERLTALLGSPDS

-950 PVLAGAGTILLDA
+950 PVLAGSGTILLDS

-971 GAQMARAHG
+971 GCQMARARG
-980 ATVERFRFEDP
+980 AAVKRFRFEDP
-991 GHLDEQLGAARGA
+991 GHLEELLRGA
-1004 RGGPLLVCMD
+1004 GGGARLVCMD

-1026 RAFAAVAREH
+1026 RAFAQVAREH

-1049 VLGERGPAERCP
+1049 VIGERGPAERCP

-1071 HHGESYESMIL
+1071 YYEESYEDLVL

-1100 TEVKELLK
+1100 AECKQLLK
-1108 VAAAPYLYSGP
+1108 VAAPPYLYSGP
-1119 SPVASLATTLAGFD
+1119 SPVASLATTLAGLQ
-1133 VNERRGEQLRER
+1133 VNERRGEELRER
-1145 VWTHTGRVLE
+1145 MWAHTQRVLE
-1155 CLARLQVHTPN
+1155 CLARLGVATPN
-1166 RSGLP
+1166 HSGMP
-1171 IVEIPLRDHERIG
+1171 IVEIPLRDHLRIG

-1207 DEVGFRVQLT
+1207 DEVGFRVQVT
-1217 AANTDAEVDTLI
+1217 AANTDAEIDTLL
-1229 AALEELAGLGELRP
+1229 AALEELAQLGELRT
-1243 VEQASSP
+1243 VEQTSP
-1250 VVEKA
+1250 TRDK
-1255 PSVEQANAPQAESVA
+1255 SVA

>member
-1 MRKSLLPLDSALRPG
+1 MRTSLLPLSSELQAG
-16 ERRILGIVTAVL
+16 ERRALRAVTGLL
-28 IALVVATGAH
+28 IAIVAAAVVR
-38 AVFGIGGRSVEEPI
+38 AVFGVGGHALVQFF
-52 RDWVT
+52 RDWLT

-78 RKSWMIFA
+78 RRSWMVFA

-101 WIEHLPNPPIPSICD
+101 WIEHLKVPPIPSICD
-116 GMWLTLYPCCYIGI
+116 GMWLTLYPCCYLGV
-130 VGLARLRERR
+130 VGLARVRERR
-140 VPARMWLDGIVAGLG
+140 VPARMWLDGIIAGLG
-155 VAAIG
+155 IAAIG

-165 RPVLATV
+165 RPVLASV

-181 EMAYPLCDLMLAAL
+181 EMAYPLCDLLLAAL

-205 RLDRMWAMLGAGF
+205 RLDRLWAMLGAGF
-218 IALAAADCMYALQV
+218 IVLAAADCMYALQV
-232 AHGASAPSAL
+232 AGGASSPSAL
-242 TNMTYDIGVMLLA
+242 TNMTYDVGVMLLA
-255 LAAWQPGATIEAD
+255 LAAWQPAAALDAD
-268 TVPSTAVLGIPAA
+268 TVPSGAVLAIPAA
-281 FTISALG
+281 FTVSALG
-288 LLVYDHFSRLDPIAL
+288 LLIYDHFSRLDPIAL
-303 TLAMLTM
+303 ALAMGTM
-310 LAAFARIALT
+310 FFAFARIALA

-351 VRDGIIAS
+351 VREGILACQAS
-359 RATGES
+359 GTS

-390 LLCQVGERLH
+390 LLRQVGERLRTA
-400 EVLRA
+400 VRA
-405 SDTAAR
+405 TDTAAR
-411 LGGDEFGVLLSDSS
+411 LGGDEFGVLLSDPC
-425 DGASAEL
+425 DEASATL
-432 VAEKILAAIAQP
+432 VAEKILKTIGQP
-444 FPIKSVGLRVTASIG
+444 FPIKGVDLRVTASIG
-459 IALFPEH
+459 IAVYPQH
-466 AENDEQLMQHADVA
+466 AENDEQLMQHGDVA
-480 MYEAKAAQSGYACYA
+480 MYEAKTKQTGYACYA
-495 RERDKHSLERLTLA
+495 RERDQHSLERLTLA
-509 GELSHAL
+509 GELSLAL
-516 ENGEIEAHFQPKAD
+516 ERGEIEAHFQPKAD

-540 ALVRWQH
+540 ALVRWRH
-547 PTRGLIS
+547 PTRGMIG
-554 PAEFVT
+554 PGEFVT

-575 LDLALTQARIWRDE
+575 LDLALKQIRLWREE
-589 GFELHVAVNTTVA
+589 GFDLHVAVNTTVA

-617 EAHGLPPEVLVLEVT
+617 QAHGLEPEVLVLEVT

-668 LTHLKSLPV
+668 LTHLKALPV

-693 PVDAAIVQAT
+693 PVDAAIVHAT

-740 LSRPLPAI
+740 LSRPLPAAE
-748 DLDTL
+748 LGVL
-753 LRAQPL
+753 LRAQPVT
-759 PEAGGGQVADGRGQ
+759 AGEPLEQTGASGASAHGGTLGPASAAAISSSPPVDLAGTEGSTNRHGRGGRGVHGGRDGHGQ
-773 IAELDTASLAGGL
+773 HGGL
-786 GAGSQFDGVGGGA
+786 GGMHVEAPPAA
-799 LDGADVLSQNGSVP
+799 L
-813 GEPSSNGHDGNGHN
+813 H
-827 GDGRNGRPAGGR
+827 
-839 PSEALRDLTELTR
+839 DLTVLTR

-883 YLGFDLDR
+883 YLGLDLDR
-891 EIIEAVPAYLDAWG
+891 EVIEAVPAHLDAWG

-915 SPVVYEQI
+915 SPVLYEQI
-923 EERLTALLGSADS
+923 EERLTGLLGCADS
-936 LVLPTITHIHLSTI
+936 LALPTITHIHLATI
-950 PVLAGAGTILLDA
+950 PVLAGCGTIFLDA

-971 GAQMARAHG
+971 GCQMARVRG
-980 ATVERFRFEDP
+980 ATVKRYRFEDP
-991 GHLDEQLGAARGA
+991 EHLEELLRAEPNR
-1004 RGGPLLVCMD
+1004 RRLVCMD

-1020 GNPPDI
+1020 GNPPDM
-1026 RAFAAVAREH
+1026 RAFAQVAREH

-1049 VLGERGPAERCP
+1049 VIGERGPAERCP

-1071 HHGESYESMIL
+1071 YYGESYESVVL

-1100 TEVKELLK
+1100 TEVKQLLK
-1108 VAAAPYLYSGP
+1108 VAAPPYLYSGP
-1119 SPVASLATTLAGFD
+1119 SPVASLATALAGMD
-1133 VNERRGEQLRER
+1133 VNERRGEELRETIWR
-1145 VWTHTGRVLE
+1145 HTRRVLE
-1155 CLARLQVHTPN
+1155 CLRRLGVATPN
-1166 RSGLP
+1166 HTGTP
-1171 IVEIPLRDHERIG
+1171 IVEVPLRDHRRIG
-1184 EVGQLLFDRG
+1184 EVGKLLFDRG

-1207 DEVGFRVQLT
+1207 EEVGFRVQVT
-1217 AANTDAEVDTLI
+1217 AANTDAEIDMLI
-1229 AALEELAGLGELRP
+1229 AAVEELTEMGELRM
-1243 VEQASSP
+1243 VEQESATP
-1250 VVEKA
+1250 EAGAAVVPEPPA
-1255 PSVEQANAPQAESVA
+1255 REGSVA

>member
-1 MRKSLLPLDSALRPG
+1 MRTSLLPLDSVLGPR
-16 ERRILGIVTAVL
+16 ERRMLGAVTAVL
-28 IALVVATGAH
+28 IALVAATGAH

-68 CWRAVRTTES
+68 CWRAVRTTEA
-78 RKSWMIFA
+78 RTSWMIFA

-116 GMWLTLYPCCYIGI
+116 GMWLTLYPCCYLGI
-130 VGLARLRERR
+130 VGLAGVRERR

-155 VAAIG
+155 IAAIG

-172 SGDTAAVIT
+172 SGGTAAVIT
-181 EMAYPLCDLMLAAL
+181 EMAYPLCDLLLAAL

-205 RLDRMWAMLGAGF
+205 RLDRMWGMLGAGF
-218 IALAAADCMYALQV
+218 LALAAADCMYALQV
-232 AHGASAPSAL
+232 AGGASAPSAL

-255 LAAWQPGATIEAD
+255 LAAWQPRATIETD
-268 TVPSTAVLGIPAA
+268 TVPSGAVLTIPAA
-281 FTISALG
+281 FTVSALG
-288 LLVYDHFSRLDPIAL
+288 LLIYDHFSRLDPIAL
-303 TLAMLTM
+303 ALAMGTM
-310 LAAFARIALT
+310 VFAFARTALT

-332 QALTDDLTSM
+332 QAMTDDLTSM

-351 VRDGIIAS
+351 VHDGIIAS

-390 LLCQVGERLH
+390 LLRQVGERLH
-400 EVLRA
+400 GVLRA

-425 DGASAEL
+425 DGANAEL
-432 VAEKILAAIAQP
+432 VAEKILKAIAQP

-575 LDLALTQARIWRDE
+575 LDLALTQARIWREE
-589 GFELHVAVNTTVA
+589 GFDLHVAVNTTVA

-617 EAHGLPPEVLVLEVT
+617 EAHGLPPEALVLEVT

-759 PEAGGGQVADGRGQ
+759 LESVAGQPD
-773 IAELDTASLAGGL
+773 ITPSAEL
-786 GAGSQFDGVGGGA
+786 
-799 LDGADVLSQNGSVP
+799 
-813 GEPSSNGHDGNGHN
+813 SSNSQSVNGHSGNDHHSGNGYSGNGHN
-827 GDGRNGRPAGGR
+827 GNGHNGNGHSGDGHNGNGRGGTGHNGRPASKQ
-839 PSEALRDLTELTR
+839 PSEALRDLTALTR

-915 SPVVYEQI
+915 SPVLYEQI
-923 EERLTALLGSADS
+923 EERLTELLGSADS

-950 PVLAGAGTILLDA
+950 PVLAGSGTIFLDS

-991 GHLDEQLGAARGA
+991 EHLDELLRGA
-1004 RGGPLLVCMD
+1004 RREPRLVCMD

-1020 GNPPDI
+1020 GNPPDM
-1026 RAFAAVAREH
+1026 RAFAQVAREH

-1049 VLGERGPAERCP
+1049 VVGERGGGEHCP
-1061 YGMRGNSIVR
+1061 YGMRGNSIIR
-1071 HHGESYESMIL
+1071 YYGESYENTIM

-1093 LAFIACP
+1093 LAFIACS

-1119 SPVASLATTLAGFD
+1119 SPVASLATVLAGFD
-1133 VNERRGEQLRER
+1133 VNERRGEELRER
-1145 VWTHTGRVLE
+1145 VWRHTARVLE
-1155 CLARLQVHTPN
+1155 CLTRLEVHTPN
-1166 RSGLP
+1166 HSGLP

-1207 DEVGFRVQLT
+1207 EEVGFRVQLT
-1217 AANTDAEVDTLI
+1217 AANTDAEIDTLI
-1229 AALEELAGLGELRP
+1229 AVLEELAGLGELRP
-1243 VEQASSP
+1243 VEGASDPPIERASTIPVAQAST
-1250 VVEKA
+1250 
-1255 PSVEQANAPQAESVA
+1255 PQRESVA